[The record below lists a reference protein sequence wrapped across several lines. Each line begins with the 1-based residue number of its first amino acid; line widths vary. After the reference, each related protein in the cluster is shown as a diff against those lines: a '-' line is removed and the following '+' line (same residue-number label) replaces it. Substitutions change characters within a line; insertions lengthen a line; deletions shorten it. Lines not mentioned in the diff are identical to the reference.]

1 MDQEL
6 DSSINHF
13 RDTALGLRKPQNLGG
28 ADGGLEMDFQFHS
41 SNGTKV
47 PSKTKPKQNG
57 KESACS
63 AGDLGSGS
71 GLGRFPG
78 EGNGYP
84 LQYLSREF
92 HGQRSLAGYGPQS
105 HKRVGHK

>member
-1 MDQEL
+1 MDTCLEYTDQEL

-13 RDTALGLRKPQNLGG
+13 RDTALGLRKPQDLGG

-47 PSKTKPKQNG
+47 PSKTKTKQNG

-71 GLGRFPG
+71 GLYKQKMLVF
-78 EGNGYP
+78 
-84 LQYLSREF
+84 
-92 HGQRSLAGYGPQS
+92 QS
-105 HKRVGHK
+105 SAV